1 MHHSSLVL
9 KDSISLEAS
18 LLIASPVLIP
28 PGPIMKSHR
37 KAHMK
42 TKEGVSLNNPHSTS
56 IDVQVDRHK
65 AFTKRESQWFSF
77 VRKGIVMYGE
87 TL

>member
-37 KAHMK
+37 KADMK
-42 TKEGVSLNNPHSTS
+42 TKEGVSLNNHSTS

>member
-9 KDSISLEAS
+9 KDSLSLEAS
-18 LLIASPVLIP
+18 LLIASPVVIP

-42 TKEGVSLNNPHSTS
+42 TKEGVSL
-56 IDVQVDRHK
+56 
-65 AFTKRESQWFSF
+65 
-77 VRKGIVMYGE
+77 
-87 TL
+87 